1 MDKWCFNISIC
12 VDGDL
17 KMKDVN
23 LSTVTEP
30 QIVISKDGKTAIKYK
45 VVQEII
51 NLEALKQEKES
62 LEEQLEMPEPSDK
75 ELLEE
80 AKFSH
85 PYYQQDWVENRIIV
99 INKILGVK

>member
-62 LEEQLEMPEPSDK
+62 LGEEIEKLDIQADSEQIIALQLDED
-75 ELLEE
+75 L
-80 AKFSH
+80 
-85 PYYQQDWVENRIIV
+85 YQAI
-99 INKILGVK
+99 